1 MLLDTE
7 GLFAFNRDEQS
18 DTVLFLITSLLS
30 STMLYNSFGVIDESA
45 IERISFVAELGKFFG
60 FMENK
65 FQFSDFELSKY
76 FPELVWVL

>member
-1 MLLDTE
+1 
-7 GLFAFNRDEQS
+7 
-18 DTVLFLITSLLS
+18 
-30 STMLYNSFGVIDESA
+30 MLYNSFGVIDESA

-76 FPELVWVL
+76 FPELIWVLWDFSFELAVKDNKHIEGKDYLEMCL